1 MGDVFNQGG
10 FGGAPQKIWG
20 VSWPNLVGAFKVV
33 LPGNGLGKPDVF
45 NQGGF
50 INHVPP
56 LFLGEPFEWQI
67 KNGLLLGHPL
77 GK

>member
-10 FGGAPQKIWG
+10 FGPQKLRG
-20 VSWPNLVGAFKVV
+20 GFWPNLVGAFKVV
-33 LPGNGLGKPDVF
+33 LPGNGLGKLDVF

-56 LFLGEPFEWQI
+56 LRE
-67 KNGLLLGHPL
+67 
-77 GK
+77 

>member
-1 MGDVFNQGG
+1 M
-10 FGGAPQKIWG
+10 
-20 VSWPNLVGAFKVV
+20 WPNLVAAFKVV

-56 LFLGEPFEWQI
+56 LVIDSLENQQGDFLCKKSILKQMEAKDTLSCPFLTQ
-67 KNGLLLGHPL
+67 K
-77 GK
+77 